1 MAEFFSI
8 VKNSILQFTF
18 KDAIDIILVAILIYG
33 AIRLTRKTRAFQV
46 LKGLAVVVVCAQLA
60 NILGLTAISWLL
72 QTIINAGAVLLVIVF
87 QPEIRRALEKI
98 GRGRLFGKSSGS
110 GNLDED
116 RIVNEISRAVLNMS
130 IRKVGALIV
139 FEMKTGLREVTE
151 SGTPLNAEISAEL
164 IENIFVP
171 GAPLHDGALIIHGN
185 AILAAGC
192 FLPLSDNKQ
201 ISSDLGT
208 RHRAALGVSEVSDAY
223 VIIVSEETGIISIVH
238 DGAMTRYLTR
248 QTLMEKL
255 HEIYAPADSK
265 SKLQGL
271 GTIFKRKENDK

>member
-1 MAEFFSI
+1 MAEFFAI

-18 KDAIDIILVAILIYG
+18 KDVIDILLVAVLIYG

-98 GRGRLFGKSSGS
+98 GRGRIFSKSSAN
-110 GNLDED
+110 GNPDED
-116 RIVNEISRAVLNMS
+116 RIVSELSRAILNMS
-130 IRKVGALIV
+130 IHKVGALIV
-139 FEMKTGLREVTE
+139 FEMKTGLREVIE
-151 SGTPLNAEISAEL
+151 SGTSLNAEISSEL

-171 GAPLHDGALIIHGN
+171 GAPLHDGALIIHDN
-185 AILAAGC
+185 TVLAAGC

-201 ISSDLGT
+201 ISSELGT
-208 RHRAALGVSEVSDAY
+208 RHRAALGVSEVSDAH
-223 VIIVSEETGIISIVH
+223 VIIVSEETGVISMVH
-238 DGAMTRYLTR
+238 DGTMTRYLTR
-248 QTLMEKL
+248 QTLMERL
-255 HEIYAPADSK
+255 HEIYTPAESK
-265 SKLQGL
+265 SKLT
-271 GTIFKRKENDK
+271 TIFKRKENDK